1 MRKLTMLIKDETL
14 KKYILEDFLNKINE
28 LTPNVQSK
36 RRFKDFRKPI
46 FKMLSETKKIH
57 YKRKILLDR
66 I

>member
-36 RRFKDFRKPI
+36 EG
-46 FKMLSETKKIH
+46 L
-57 YKRKILLDR
+57 KILENR
-66 I
+66 F